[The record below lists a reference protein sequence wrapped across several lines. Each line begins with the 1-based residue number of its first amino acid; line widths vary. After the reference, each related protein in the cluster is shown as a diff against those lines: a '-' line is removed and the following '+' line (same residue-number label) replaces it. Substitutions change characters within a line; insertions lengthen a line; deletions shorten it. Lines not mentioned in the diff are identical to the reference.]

1 MKQVVYQLNWR
12 LVLLLT
18 IFNLISIFKT
28 RGESL
33 NPAKSQDSLR
43 FAIYVDNVYNINYDN
58 SSYDVIFYIW
68 YNSIGE
74 RYSLDDVDIMN
85 ALNKELLYEEI
96 DSIVSEGVVYY
107 SDIRKYCCTISNN
120 LFTEKFPFDRN
131 KLELLIEL
139 EGHISGQKKVN
150 FDYDNS
156 NLIPDFINN
165 WKVEGAQ
172 VKITK
177 NCWSS
182 NFGDFDIHLEDDKK
196 GKYLDIP
203 KSDIPCYDAIK
214 IELNIK
220 RNSWGI
226 YLKMFAVLFLA
237 LIIATSSIFLP
248 NRHSEEKI
256 SIIVGSLFTTIGN
269 KYISDSNLPLIDSWG
284 LSDQLHF
291 LTILSILF
299 LTIYAIYEQR
309 KLLKDSL
316 KKELLLFIII
326 NAVYFG
332 IVAIITAVYIQ

>member
-1 MKQVVYQLNWR
+1 MRSCL
-12 LVLLLT
+12 LVLIAVITTYGPLWPHA
-18 IFNLISIFKT
+18 FEKKDKD
-28 RGESL
+28 RG
-33 NPAKSQDSLR
+33 ALR
-43 FAIYVDNVYNINYDN
+43 FAVYVDNIYNVDYNN
-58 SSYDVIFYIW
+58 SSFDVIFYLW

-74 RYSLDDVDIMN
+74 RYSLNDVDIMN
-85 ALNKELLYEEI
+85 SISKELLYEEI
-96 DSIVSEGVVYY
+96 DSLITNGSIYY
-107 SDIRKYCCTISNN
+107 SDIRKYKCSISNN

-139 EGHISGQKKVN
+139 EGHISGQKRVS
-150 FDYDNS
+150 FDYENS
-156 NLIPDFINN
+156 NLIPDFINK

-172 VKITK
+172 ARITK

-182 NFGDFDIHLEDDKK
+182 NFGDFDIYPEDNKHN
-196 GKYLDIP
+196 KYFDIP
-203 KSDIPCYDAIK
+203 KEDIPCYDAIK
-214 IELNIK
+214 IEVNIK

-269 KYISDSNLPLIDSWG
+269 KYISDSNLPLIDTWG

-291 LTILSILF
+291 LTILSILM

-309 KLLKDSL
+309 KVLKDSL
-316 KKELLLFIII
+316 KKELTLFFII
-326 NAVYFG
+326 NTVYFG
-332 IVAIITAVYIQ
+332 IVAIITANYME

>member
-1 MKQVVYQLNWR
+1 MLGFFRVIITFCVS
-12 LVLLLT
+12 
-18 IFNLISIFKT
+18 FISINAEAFTTKNIV
-28 RGESL
+28 G
-33 NPAKSQDSLR
+33 KDSIR
-43 FAIYVDNVYNINYDN
+43 FAVYVDNIFNINYDD
-58 SSYDVIFYIW
+58 SSFDIIFYLW

-74 RYSLDDVDIMN
+74 HYSLEDIDVMN
-85 ALNKELLYEEI
+85 SISKDLLYEEI
-96 DSIVSEGVVYY
+96 DSVLSNETKYY
-107 SDIRKYCCTISNN
+107 SDIRKYKCTISNN

-131 KLELLIEL
+131 RLELIIEL
-139 EGHISGQKKVN
+139 EGHISGQKKVS
-150 FDYDNS
+150 FDYVNS
-156 NLIPDFINN
+156 NLIPDFIKN
-165 WKVEGAQ
+165 WKVERAQ
-172 VKITK
+172 ATIVK
-177 NCWSS
+177 NCWNS
-182 NFGDFDIHLEDDKK
+182 NFGDFEINATKK
-196 GKYLDIP
+196 IKSKYLDIP

-214 IELNIK
+214 IEIDVR

-291 LTILSILF
+291 LTILSILL

-316 KKELLLFIII
+316 KKELLLFILI
-326 NAVYFG
+326 NGVYFG
-332 IVAIITAVYIQ
+332 IVAIITMLYIQ